1 MAGVLLR
8 NSKCSDVRLVL
19 EKIESI
25 LPGLAKPAQRLP
37 LLTLYFLFH
46 QVAPVELHRPQ
57 WPALVQRYDRDFQA
71 PGIESLIV
79 HLIARQR
86 PGGISLVAHGRSHG
100 RPPRRPVFWIQ
111 WHGGVLLTQMLSV
124 CMLVHLLPVQLKYGF
139 MKVADTL
146 TVCLPGVRPSMITQY
161 PAVPV
166 GNSSAPTGRPG
177 GR

>member
-1 MAGVLLR
+1 MIV
-8 NSKCSDVRLVL
+8 
-19 EKIESI
+19 
-25 LPGLAKPAQRLP
+25 PG
-37 LLTLYFLFH
+37 
-46 QVAPVELHRPQ
+46 
-57 WPALVQRYDRDFQA
+57 
-71 PGIESLIV
+71 
-79 HLIARQR
+79 
-86 PGGISLVAHGRSHG
+86 GGISLVAHGRSHG

-177 GR
+177 GPVKNTWPSLPCATTPAENSVMIDSCRLTQIMHDDNNFAATVA